1 MTSERRVQTMPALA
15 RKLFKSG
22 ADTMQIA
29 VRLCMRKSDGKPN
42 EARVV
47 EYLEIERAK
56 R

>member
-1 MTSERRVQTMPALA
+1 MTSERRVQTIPDLT
-15 RKLFKSG
+15 RKLFKAG

-29 VRLCMRKSDGKPN
+29 ERLCMRKSDGKPH

-47 EYLEIERAK
+47 ELLEIERAK

>member
-1 MTSERRVQTMPALA
+1 MTSERHLQTMPELA
-15 RKLFKSG
+15 RKLFNGG

-29 VRLCMRKSDGKPN
+29 ERLCMRESNGKPN

-47 EYLEIERAK
+47 ELLEIERAQ